1 MPFQEARHGI
11 LVGAA
16 PKESSVIFRSLSQVR
31 HGDLCEYALDSHGR
45 IMRDEGAKSLRGCD
59 YRGYGVEVTS
69 ADSGDGVG
77 EAFHIVGLDPAMER
91 KGQD

>member
-1 MPFQEARHGI
+1 
-11 LVGAA
+11 
-16 PKESSVIFRSLSQVR
+16 
-31 HGDLCEYALDSHGR
+31 
-45 IMRDEGAKSLRGCD
+45 MRDESAKSLRGCD

-77 EAFHIVGLDPAMER
+77 VGEAFHIVGLDPAMER

>member
-1 MPFQEARHGI
+1 
-11 LVGAA
+11 
-16 PKESSVIFRSLSQVR
+16 
-31 HGDLCEYALDSHGR
+31 
-45 IMRDEGAKSLRGCD
+45 MRDEGAKSLRGCD
-59 YRGYGVEVTS
+59 YRGHGVEVTS